1 MAVSKKLPPVYA
13 LRQDDTHRLIPSR
26 YAEASVLSE
35 LTDGE
40 RELDELFELD
50 GATNDRLL
58 AEAYGLPGIEVR
70 ELVFGIANDHIVN
83 AAFTHPHATGSRFND
98 STRGAWYAAFELET
112 SIREISHHRGKWLAE
127 VRWEPAD
134 WNGPQSFEYTDMLAD
149 FRADFHDIRGKAAYR
164 FCLVPNDYAPSQVFA
179 NRLLAQG
186 SAGILYP
193 SVRHTGHDCVVCF
206 RPALVMNVRK
216 GCLVTLEYES
226 PDSAPAV
233 KVAA

>member
-1 MAVSKKLPPVYA
+1 MAVPQKLPPVHA

-26 YAEASVLSE
+26 YAEASVLTELTTRASE
-35 LTDGE
+35 LD
-40 RELDELFELD
+40 DLFELD

-83 AAFTHPHATGSRFND
+83 AAFTHPHSSGSRFND

-112 SIREISHHRGKWLAE
+112 SIREIAYHRSRWLQE
-127 VRWEPAD
+127 VRWQPSD
-134 WNGPQSFEYTDMLAD
+134 WTDTQSFQYTDMLAD
-149 FRADFHDIRGKAAYR
+149 FRADFHDIRRKPAYK
-164 FCLVPNDYAPSQVFA
+164 FCLDPNDYAPSQLFA

-186 SAGILYP
+186 SAGIIYP
-193 SVRHTGHDCVVCF
+193 SVRHAGHTCLACF

-216 GCLVTLEYES
+216 GSVVTLVYDD
-226 PDSAPAV
+226 PASAPKIQA
-233 KVAA
+233 K